1 MARGQAQLRRAR
13 VPLSRT
19 GGRGRL
25 LLPESHFLL
34 RSARR
39 PRPPLHLW
47 LHRGLPGGRPAHV
60 PGRHARRSG
69 TSPRRGP
76 GPGLRRRAQPLSRL
90 SPAAPQPAPRRPH
103 LSRPD
108 LSSPRPGGLRPT
120 PEPLGPAPFTASA
133 RVPDAAAAH
142 FRFPR
147 HRLSRGLG
155 NHLKP
160 RPLGHASATPRPAP
174 RPSGSAGSTQAQA
187 LRPPP
192 PAPGSADET
201 GNRRRLAVS
210 ARAHAGLAF
219 RL

>member
-25 LLPESHFLL
+25 LLPGSHFLL

-47 LHRGLPGGRPAHV
+47 LHRGLHGGRPAHV

-69 TSPRRGP
+69 TPPRRGP
-76 GPGLRRRAQPLSRL
+76 GPGLRRRAQPTSRP

-103 LSRPD
+103 LSHPD
-108 LSSPRPGGLRPT
+108 LSSPRPGGPRPT
-120 PEPLGPAPFTASA
+120 PEPLGPAPSTASA
-133 RVPDAAAAH
+133 RAPDAAAAH

-147 HRLSRGLG
+147 HRLSPGLG

-160 RPLGHASATPRPAP
+160 RPLGHAPQHQAPPLGRPA
-174 RPSGSAGSTQAQA
+174 RLDVRRRKRSGHD
-187 LRPPP
+187 RPPRGP
-192 PAPGSADET
+192 PRRGET
-201 GNRRRLAVS
+201 DA
-210 ARAHAGLAF
+210 A
-219 RL
+219 

>member
-1 MARGQAQLRRAR
+1 MAAEK
-13 VPLSRT
+13 LSAPTSKTTSPWMLVSSSALTVDRN
-19 GGRGRL
+19 GY
-25 LLPESHFLL
+25 ESAH
-34 RSARR
+34 R

-47 LHRGLPGGRPAHV
+47 LHRGLHGGRPAHV

-76 GPGLRRRAQPLSRL
+76 GPGLRLRAQPLSRP

-108 LSSPRPGGLRPT
+108 LSSPRPGGPRPT
-120 PEPLGPAPFTASA
+120 PEPLGPAPSTASA
-133 RVPDAAAAH
+133 RAPDAAAAH

-147 HRLSRGLG
+147 HRLSPGLG

-160 RPLGHASATPRPAP
+160 RPLGHARNTKP
-174 RPSGSAGSTQAQA
+174 RPSAPGSAGRAQAQA
-187 LRPPP
+187 LRPRP
-192 PAPGSADET
+192 PAPGSADER

-210 ARAHAGLAF
+210 ARAHAGLA
-219 RL
+219 LGL